1 MEVDIFHPL
10 DLVEEIVTANDW
22 QFERSVADELIAGVS
37 GRWADYSL
45 MFAWRDDLNM
55 LQFGCACDLRLSPE
69 RRSAVLE
76 MLSLVNDQMPLGHF
90 GVDVDSNLL
99 VFRHASLMRGLQGA
113 TVEQLEDLV
122 EIALEECDRFYP
134 AFQYVLWGGKS
145 ASDAVA
151 AALLE
156 PVGRA

>member
-1 MEVDIFHPL
+1 MRQEFYHPL
-10 DLVEEIVTANDW
+10 DLVEEIVAANDW
-22 QFERSVADELIAGVS
+22 RFERAVADELVADVG

-45 MFAWRDDLNM
+45 MFGWRDDM
-55 LQFGCACDLRLSPE
+55 AMMQFACACDLRIKHE
-69 RRSAVLE
+69 RRSSVYE

-90 GVDVDSNLL
+90 IVDPDSSLL
-99 VFRHASLMRGLQGA
+99 VFRHASLMRGQPRA

-122 EIALEECDRFYP
+122 ECALGECDRFYP
-134 AFQYVLWGGKS
+134 AFQYMLWGGRS

>member
-1 MEVDIFHPL
+1 
-10 DLVEEIVTANDW
+10 
-22 QFERSVADELIAGVS
+22 
-37 GRWADYSL
+37 
-45 MFAWRDDLNM
+45 
-55 LQFGCACDLRLSPE
+55 LSPE

-90 GVDVDSNLL
+90 GIDVDSNLL

>member
-1 MEVDIFHPL
+1 MEQDFSHPL
-10 DLVEEIVTANDW
+10 DLVEEIFVANDW
-22 QFERSVADELIAGVS
+22 SFERAVADELVADIG

-45 MFAWRDDLNM
+45 MFGWRDDLAM
-55 LQFGCACDLRLSPE
+55 LQFACACDLRINLD
-69 RRSAVLE
+69 RRGAFYE

-90 GVDVDSNLL
+90 TIDPTSNLL
-99 VFRHASLMRGLQGA
+99 VFRHSSLMRGQSGP
-113 TVEQLEDLV
+113 TIEQLEDMV
-122 EIALEECDRFYP
+122 ELALAECDRFYP
-134 AFQYVLWGGKS
+134 AFQYMIWGGKS